1 MPSSFGPKAELFTF
15 LPKLNFKTVFFYP
28 KCYQQFETFRSTMI
42 KFLPGVKPSERIN
55 FMIFSSSS
63 PDISQIHI
71 GVGVEI
77 IWSLLEKLPH
87 SPHMSSLKTENFG
100 RNTNV
105 ANMFFFYFK
114 KNSLSR

>member
-15 LPKLNFKTVFFYP
+15 LPKLNFINRFFYP

-42 KFLPGVKPSERIN
+42 KFLPGVKPSERIK
-55 FMIFSSSS
+55 IFSSSS

-77 IWSLLEKLPH
+77 IWSLLEKLSH
-87 SPHMSSLKTENFG
+87 SPRLICHL
-100 RNTNV
+100 
-105 ANMFFFYFK
+105 
-114 KNSLSR
+114 